1 MKISTTRASLPDL
14 HIQFDVVN
22 LILNRKTEDALN
34 LLSSFY
40 KIAAPD
46 IKVGTI
52 KGKRKTVYAVY
63 VPRERR
69 IYASTSEIYYNPFII
84 LHEYYHHLRSQGA
97 VHRGSEDHANKY
109 AKEFLLSYARTL
121 QSNTTDTRR
130 T

>member
-1 MKISTTRASLPDL
+1 MKISSTRASLPDL

-84 LHEYYHHLRSQGA
+84 LHEYYHHLRSQGT

-121 QSNTTDTRR
+121 QSNRTDTPR

>member
-121 QSNTTDTRR
+121 QSNTTDTPR

>member
-1 MKISTTRASLPDL
+1 MKISSTMASLPDL

-22 LILNRKTEDALN
+22 LILNTKTEDALN

-52 KGKRKTVYAVY
+52 KGKRKTAYAVY

-84 LHEYYHHLRSQGA
+84 LHEYYHHLRSQGT

-109 AKEFLLSYARTL
+109 AKEFLLSYVRTL
-121 QSNTTDTRR
+121 QSNTTDTPRS
-130 T
+130 

>member
-1 MKISTTRASLPDL
+1 MKISSTRASLPDL

-40 KIAAPD
+40 KIAAPG

-84 LHEYYHHLRSQGA
+84 LHEYYHHLRSQGT

-121 QSNTTDTRR
+121 QSNTTDTPR

>member
-14 HIQFDVVN
+14 QIQFDVVN

-84 LHEYYHHLRSQGA
+84 LHEYYHHLRSQGT

>member
-84 LHEYYHHLRSQGA
+84 LHEYYHHLRSQGT

>member
-14 HIQFDVVN
+14 HFQFDVVN

-40 KIAAPD
+40 KIAAPG

-84 LHEYYHHLRSQGA
+84 LHEYYHHLRSQGT

-109 AKEFLLSYARTL
+109 AKEFLLSYVRTL
-121 QSNTTDTRR
+121 QSNTTDTPRS
-130 T
+130 

>member
-84 LHEYYHHLRSQGA
+84 LHEYYHHLRSQGT

-121 QSNTTDTRR
+121 QSNTTDTPR

>member
-1 MKISTTRASLPDL
+1 MKISSTRASLPDL

-40 KIAAPD
+40 KIAAPG

-84 LHEYYHHLRSQGA
+84 LHEYYHHLRSQGT

-109 AKEFLLSYARTL
+109 AKEFLLSYSRTL
-121 QSNTTDTRR
+121 QSNTTDTPR